1 MGLLHSKHQKLIL
14 QCYPPGKAVDK
25 KPNPSE
31 LSYLLYYASTRRVKL
46 EKVMTFIQQKAKSD
60 VNRTRAGNLQVT
72 LSIISA
78 LIEKCSDN
86 LNVFANAVCIIL
98 SSILTINDVALA
110 KGVVRTYGVLCSK
123 LDGELFSGDKLFLDS
138 FTELSKSLINKTKT
152 SKADSSPNSLD
163 WKIISVLACGHVSN
177 CIGYNGK
184 LAGYFTSVCIPLCV
198 STIEVA
204 NTTEQLKD
212 KLPNHDS
219 SVPVAPTA
227 TKLKRYSTVGGD
239 DSAPIPPKNAV
250 IASITAKL
258 IDDSDSSNIT
268 EEDLEEGAFVA
279 LKSFFDTTS
288 ISQISESTK
297 VVVQHYNS
305 PKEHAWISVL
315 LELCINWVPVQL
327 RFVLLSTLL
336 NKLTAVSDKADAS
349 NPNYKVQIQFANYI
363 LGLMSSEVNMIGLS
377 VSDVIQH
384 LLSLQTNV
392 VLKQHSFLD
401 EKQTSSLL
409 KVYSECI
416 CSLST
421 HVYYFDQVP
430 DSVQEILIKLDSIV
444 SRSALANK
452 KNTAGIISPSSA
464 NGTAP
469 VNAPHHIRVP
479 SAGQLS
485 SSSIIEPSSSSIP
498 TKRTTTTSLSTSLSD
513 IDADKLQ
520 RLVLTLLKN
529 ISKILTNLKKK
540 PSSIARNHVQLEHW
554 EVSLSLISPYSS
566 FDGFDTN
573 LMAPEITNRI
583 QVEYLKVFRQFLSH
597 EFYAQEDE
605 EDFTDSKEVLSS
617 SDARTFLTP
626 NSNNLITES
635 DNFLTHFFA
644 HLDKLLHRPLVENA
658 EVYDLVFKSMK
669 DLINLLGI
677 NFFANFIPFFFHW
690 IKIGSENSSPDLSK
704 KSSAAN
710 LGNISDRD
718 SSSNIRETLA
728 YATMHYSLI
737 LLDSKYSQ
745 YLEDDHYCIHSTFFK
760 SVETDIT
767 YRKSKGLW
775 VEELYDTSSI
785 AEQEMSESPISAN
798 KKGLY
803 SFISNNE
810 WISNWINPNSNLLLE
825 TRKKNHHHNGRGN
838 GIRIQLNTGSK
849 LETIESRGEI
859 ISENENGNKH
869 RNGHGLADGEQDAD
883 NELFDDAGSNEDN
896 LSTTTSGKHLGL
908 GLGTVGDITS
918 IHSEILNHHQQI
930 SHLFNSLPHQR
941 SGYSLQRGGTD
952 GSIVS
957 ENRHVVI
964 PKVSDLKDVMSTREI
979 FATVPKISFGPNFD
993 EAPNSAKS
1001 VLSRQLVQTDIDL
1014 IIDGLESDD
1023 SKIVV

>member
-1 MGLLHSKHQKLIL
+1 
-14 QCYPPGKAVDK
+14 
-25 KPNPSE
+25 
-31 LSYLLYYASTRRVKL
+31 
-46 EKVMTFIQQKAKSD
+46 MTFIQQKAKSD
-60 VNRTRAGNLQVT
+60 VSRTRAGNLQVT

-86 LNVFANAVCIIL
+86 LNVFANVLCNIL

-110 KGVVRTYGVLCSK
+110 KSVVRTYGVLCSK
-123 LDGELFSGDKLFLDS
+123 LDGELFSGDKLFLDA

-184 LAGYFTSVCIPLCV
+184 LAVYFTSVCIPLCV
-198 STIEVA
+198 STIEVR
-204 NTTEQLKD
+204 NTAEQLKD
-212 KLPNHDS
+212 KLPNHES
-219 SVPVAPTA
+219 LVPTA
-227 TKLKRYSTVGGD
+227 STANKLKRYSTVGAD
-239 DSAPIPPKNAV
+239 DSAPIHTKGAV
-250 IASITAKL
+250 IASINAKL
-258 IDDSDSSNIT
+258 IDELESNNIT
-268 EEDLEEGAFVA
+268 DEDLEEVAFVA
-279 LKSFFDTTS
+279 LKSFFDTTL

-297 VVVQHYNS
+297 VVVQHCNS

-336 NKLTAVSDKADAS
+336 NKLTAVLDKADAL
-349 NPNYKVQIQFANYI
+349 NPNYKVQMQFANYI

-392 VLKQHSFLD
+392 VLKQHLFLD
-401 EKQTSSLL
+401 EKQTLSLL
-409 KVYSECI
+409 KIYAECI

-430 DSVQEILIKLDSIV
+430 DSIQEILIKLDSIV
-444 SRSALANK
+444 SRSASANK
-452 KNTAGIISPSSA
+452 KHTTGITSPGSA
-464 NGTAP
+464 NGTTP

-498 TKRTTTTSLSTSLSD
+498 TKRTTTTSISTNLSE

-554 EVSLSLISPYSS
+554 EVSLSLLSPYSS

-605 EDFTDSKEVLSS
+605 EDLTDSKEVNS
-617 SDARTFLTP
+617 SDARTFLSP

-644 HLDKLLHRPLVENA
+644 HLDKLLHRPLVENP
-658 EVYDLVFKSMK
+658 EVYDLIFKSLK

-690 IKIGSENSSPDLSK
+690 IKIGSENSSPDVSK
-704 KSSAAN
+704 RSSTAN
-710 LGNISDRD
+710 LSNISDRD
-718 SSSNIRETLA
+718 SSNNVRETLA

-745 YLEDDHYCIHSTFFK
+745 FLEDEHYCVHSTFFK

-775 VEELYDTSSI
+775 VEDLYDTSSI
-785 AEQEMSESPISAN
+785 LEQELNESPISAN

-803 SFISNNE
+803 SFISNNG
-810 WISNWINPNSNLLLE
+810 WISDWIDPNSSLLLE
-825 TRKKNHHHNGRGN
+825 TRKKNHHHHNGRAN
-838 GIRIQLNTGSK
+838 GIRILLNTGSK

-859 ISENENGNKH
+859 ISENENDNKH
-869 RNGHGLADGEQDAD
+869 RNGHGHASGAEDAD
-883 NELFDDAGSNEDN
+883 NELFEDAESHDDN

-918 IHSEILNHHQQI
+918 IHSEIINHHQQI
-930 SHLFNSLPHQR
+930 SHLFNSLPNQR

-957 ENRHVVI
+957 ENRHVVV

-979 FATVPKISFGPNFD
+979 FAAVPRISFGPNFD
-993 EAPNSAKS
+993 ETPSSAKS

-1014 IIDGLESDD
+1014 ILDGLESDD